1 MDDTDKHLSTYCPS
15 CDTPIEARLVE
26 REETLWVKGR
36 PTSYVGTAAICPL
49 CGEAIGDSHVG
60 DGNLRA
66 AYAAY
71 AASCG
76 SQPPVDCT
84 GTQS

>member
-1 MDDTDKHLSTYCPS
+1 MSDTAEVLSTYCPS
-15 CDTPIEARLVE
+15 CDKPVEARLVE
-26 REETLWVKGR
+26 REETLLVKGMR
-36 PTSYVGTAAICPL
+36 TSRVGTVALCPT
-49 CGEAIGDSHVG
+49 CGEAIGDSRVE

-71 AASCG
+71 AASCRP
-76 SQPPVDCT
+76 QPPVDCT

>member
-1 MDDTDKHLSTYCPS
+1 MDDTDKFLSTYCPS
-15 CDTPIEARLVE
+15 CDTPVEARLVE
-26 REETLWVKGR
+26 REETLRVKGR

-49 CGEAIGDSHVG
+49 CGEAIGDSRVE